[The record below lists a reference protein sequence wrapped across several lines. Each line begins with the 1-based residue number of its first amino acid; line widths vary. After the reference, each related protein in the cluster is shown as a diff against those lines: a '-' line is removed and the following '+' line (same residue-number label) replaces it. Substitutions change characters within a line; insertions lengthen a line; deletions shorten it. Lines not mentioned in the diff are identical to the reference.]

1 MLLKCLAQRL
11 RISAFSVISVLLSAL
26 KKGSDPEK
34 LSQRKSWEQGRF
46 SHVISV
52 SKTLELKCFIAQTW
66 VPSLL
71 EFVLHYSTNVI
82 ESVFLGKKNFRWSHS
97 NSAHSTMCSLLPE
110 SRSWLM
116 VPAMKSINIM
126 MWNIIFFCFCFWEV
140 HLFWLYILWTRA
152 LCPGK
157 LSTSV
162 IYESCNFLFG
172 DLQEITYMCLR
183 VFNEQSLDQSFLQL
197 WDFSSCELF
206 VHAARLAF
214 KEPICHLVGH
224 MVNNI

>member
-1 MLLKCLAQRL
+1 MQVGWFSSDKSVGILNEVLIIPPIFKDLDRFCISTGSFTAGEMVNRFWDFFQGWCVIKCFICRYLRRLMTCPLIDNGRFKMLLKCLAQRL

-82 ESVFLGKKNFRWSHS
+82 ESVFLGKK
-97 NSAHSTMCSLLPE
+97 L
-110 SRSWLM
+110 
-116 VPAMKSINIM
+116 
-126 MWNIIFFCFCFWEV
+126 
-140 HLFWLYILWTRA
+140 
-152 LCPGK
+152 
-157 LSTSV
+157 
-162 IYESCNFLFG
+162 
-172 DLQEITYMCLR
+172 
-183 VFNEQSLDQSFLQL
+183 
-197 WDFSSCELF
+197 
-206 VHAARLAF
+206 
-214 KEPICHLVGH
+214 
-224 MVNNI
+224 